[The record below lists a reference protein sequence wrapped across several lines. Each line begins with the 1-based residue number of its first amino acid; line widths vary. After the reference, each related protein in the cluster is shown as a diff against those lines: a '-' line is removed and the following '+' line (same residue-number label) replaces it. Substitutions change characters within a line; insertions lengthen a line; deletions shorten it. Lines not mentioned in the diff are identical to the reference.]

1 VDHAVL
7 KVLSSGQSRNEK
19 ILPLYTRT
27 SARPK
32 CGDSQENRGHAH
44 QNLGPPKNILVM
56 PIQISGHTPIQ
67 FDSHDVTVRKLGSRN
82 GVKIYN
88 FDQF

>member
-19 ILPLYTRT
+19 IRPLYTRT
-27 SARPK
+27 RARPK
-32 CGDSQENRGHAH
+32 FGDSQENRGHAH

-67 FDSHDVTVRKLGSRN
+67 FDSHDVTARKLGSQI
-82 GVKIYN
+82 GT
-88 FDQF
+88 QPM